1 MRIILCGFGVV
12 GQSFA
17 KLLESRSEDLYARYG
32 LKPRIVGVFDR
43 NGSATDPSGLDASRL
58 IDVKKKYGSV
68 NRYSDTENN
77 TSGTE
82 IINNLEA
89 EVLIETTESNY
100 KDAEPGMTHIVD
112 AMKRGMHV
120 ISVNKGPLALAFP
133 SLMEIAEYNHVL
145 FRFSGTVGGGTPIL
159 DFAKNS
165 ISGIEI
171 INDLEAEVLIETT
184 ESNYKDAEPGMT
196 HIVNAMKRGM
206 HVISVNKGPLALAF
220 PSLMEIAAY
229 NQVLFRFSGTVGGGT
244 PILDFAKNSL
254 KGERIVSFYGILNGT
269 TNYIL
274 TNMANGMSFND
285 ALDDAKQKGY
295 VEADESLDLDGL
307 DAAAKLVILAN
318 WIMGMKV
325 VMSDIKRTGIRKI
338 DSADIKRA
346 AEKNSA
352 IKLIASCNKELTVAP
367 KEIPTVD
374 PLCVSGTL
382 NAISFT
388 SEHSGTQTI
397 IGRGAGGIETASSIL
412 RDLIDIRNEST
423 KT

>member
-43 NGSATDPSGLDASRL
+43 NGSAVDTSGLDVSRV
-58 IDVKKKYGSV
+58 IDTKKKYNSV
-68 NRYSDTENN
+68 KKYSETKNN
-77 TSGTE
+77 
-82 IINNLEA
+82 
-89 EVLIETTESNY
+89 V
-100 KDAEPGMTHIVD
+100 
-112 AMKRGMHV
+112 
-120 ISVNKGPLALAFP
+120 
-133 SLMEIAEYNHVL
+133 
-145 FRFSGTVGGGTPIL
+145 
-159 DFAKNS
+159 
-165 ISGIEI
+165 SGIEM
-171 INDLEAEVLIETT
+171 INDLEAEGLIETT
-184 ESNYKDAEPGMT
+184 QSNYNDAEPGMT

-220 PSLMEIAAY
+220 PSLMELADY
-229 NQVLFRFSGTVGGGT
+229 NRVIFRFSGTVGGGT

-254 KGERIVSFYGILNGT
+254 RGERIVSFDGILNGT

-274 TNMANGMSFND
+274 TNMADGMSFND
-285 ALDDAKQKGY
+285 ALSDAKQKGY

-325 VMSDIKRTGIRKI
+325 TMPDIKRTGIREI
-338 DSADIKRA
+338 DSSDIKRA
-346 AEKNSA
+346 AEKNCA
-352 IKLIASCNKELTVAP
+352 IKLIASCNKKLVVEP
-367 KEIPTVD
+367 KEITVDD

-397 IGRGAGGIETASSIL
+397 IGRGAGGTETASSIL

>member
-43 NGSATDPSGLDASRL
+43 KGSANDPSGLDTSKL

-68 NRYSDTENN
+68 NRYSGAFDN
-77 TSGTE
+77 TSGTQN
-82 IINNLEA
+82 INNLEA
-89 EVLIETTESNY
+89 EVLIEATESNY
-100 KDAEPGMTHIVD
+100 KDAEPGMTHIID

-133 SLMEIAEYNHVL
+133 SLMELADYNHVL

-165 ISGIEI
+165 
-171 INDLEAEVLIETT
+171 L
-184 ESNYKDAEPGMT
+184 
-196 HIVNAMKRGM
+196 R
-206 HVISVNKGPLALAF
+206 
-220 PSLMEIAAY
+220 
-229 NQVLFRFSGTVGGGT
+229 
-244 PILDFAKNSL
+244 
-254 KGERIVSFYGILNGT
+254 GERIVSFDGILNGT

-274 TNMANGMSFND
+274 TNMADGMSFDD
-285 ALDDAKQKGY
+285 ALDDAKRMGY

-325 VMSDIKRTGIRKI
+325 TMPDIKRTGIRKI

>member
-1 MRIILCGFGVV
+1 ML
-12 GQSFA
+12 
-17 KLLESRSEDLYARYG
+17 
-32 LKPRIVGVFDR
+32 
-43 NGSATDPSGLDASRL
+43 
-58 IDVKKKYGSV
+58 KKKYSSV
-68 NRYSDTENN
+68 KKYADT
-77 TSGTE
+77 
-82 IINNLEA
+82 
-89 EVLIETTESNY
+89 
-100 KDAEPGMTHIVD
+100 
-112 AMKRGMHV
+112 
-120 ISVNKGPLALAFP
+120 
-133 SLMEIAEYNHVL
+133 
-145 FRFSGTVGGGTPIL
+145 
-159 DFAKNS
+159 KNS

-254 KGERIVSFYGILNGT
+254 RGERIVSFYGILNGT

-274 TNMANGMSFND
+274 TNMTNGMSFND
-285 ALDDAKQKGY
+285 ALDDAKQRGY

-325 VMSDIKRTGIRKI
+325 VISDIKRTGIRKI

>member
-43 NGSATDPSGLDASRL
+43 NGSAMNPSGLDASRL

-165 ISGIEI
+165 
-171 INDLEAEVLIETT
+171 L
-184 ESNYKDAEPGMT
+184 
-196 HIVNAMKRGM
+196 RG
-206 HVISVNKGPLALAF
+206 
-220 PSLMEIAAY
+220 E
-229 NQVLFRFSGTVGGGT
+229 Q
-244 PILDFAKNSL
+244 
-254 KGERIVSFYGILNGT
+254 IVSFDGILNGT

-274 TNMANGMSFND
+274 TNMTNGMSFNN

-325 VMSDIKRTGIRKI
+325 TMPDIKMTGIRKI
-338 DSADIKRA
+338 DDSDIKHA
-346 AEKNSA
+346 AEKNCA

-367 KEIPTVD
+367 KEIAIID

-412 RDLIDIRNEST
+412 RDLIDIKNEST

>member
-43 NGSATDPSGLDASRL
+43 KGSANDPSGLDTSKL

-100 KDAEPGMTHIVD
+100 KDAEPGMTHIID

-165 ISGIEI
+165 
-171 INDLEAEVLIETT
+171 L
-184 ESNYKDAEPGMT
+184 
-196 HIVNAMKRGM
+196 R
-206 HVISVNKGPLALAF
+206 
-220 PSLMEIAAY
+220 
-229 NQVLFRFSGTVGGGT
+229 
-244 PILDFAKNSL
+244 
-254 KGERIVSFYGILNGT
+254 GERIVSFDGILNGT

-274 TNMANGMSFND
+274 TNMADGMSFDD
-285 ALDDAKQKGY
+285 ALDDAKKKGY

-325 VMSDIKRTGIRKI
+325 TMPDIKRTGIRNVNEE
-338 DSADIKRA
+338 DIKTA
-346 AEKNSA
+346 ASKNCA
-352 IKLIASCNKELTVAP
+352 VKLIAACNKELVVEP
-367 KEIPTVD
+367 KEIPVND

-388 SEHSGTQTI
+388 SEHSGTQTV

-412 RDLIDIRNEST
+412 RDLINIRNEIA
-423 KT
+423 KI